1 MIQPEEIKK
10 KALRWY
16 LKVLSYSV
24 QDISFFPKEIQ
35 FRKIKANETLENFSQ
50 INEKI
55 SKLRS
60 ESKEEIGYG
69 YSIEFTLKN
78 DRKIGKQLFPTKI
91 YFETL
96 DDYLKFLHKE
106 KEYHSVMQAT
116 QQIIDQIPKLKTW
129 IVANP
134 QKVLNNLDKWDN
146 LIKVCNYFIEYP
158 KPNIFI
164 RELPLDISTK
174 FVEGNKNILKNL
186 LDILVEEHI
195 NSSET
200 EFEKRFN
207 LKYNEPLIRLRI
219 LDDEIAENL
228 FSGVNDLSIP
238 QSQFDNLNIPCEKV
252 FILENKTTY
261 SNIFNFLTLP
271 SLTKSISIFG
281 QGFAINQLKNAK
293 WLSDKQIIYWGD
305 IDAHGFQI
313 LSQLRGYFS
322 QTRSCMMDLPTFTQF
337 KDLAITGPDT
347 IVTELENL
355 TDGERELFKLLIGLK
370 KSNRL
375 EQEKIPHVY
384 AVGNIY
390 EIVN

>member
-78 DRKIGKQLFPTKI
+78 DRKIGKQLFPTRI

-106 KEYHSVMQAT
+106 KEYHNVMQAT

-146 LIKVCNYFIEYP
+146 LIKVCNYFIEHP

-207 LKYNEPLIRLRI
+207 LKFNEPLIRLRI

-337 KDLAITGPDT
+337 RDLAITGPDT

-355 TDGERELFKLLIGLK
+355 TDGERELFELLIGLK

>member
-16 LKVLSYSV
+16 LKILSSSV

-60 ESKEEIGYG
+60 GSKEEIGYG
-69 YSIEFTLKN
+69 YSIELTLKN
-78 DRKIGKQLFPTKI
+78 DRKIGKQLFPTRI

-106 KEYHSVMQAT
+106 KEYNGVMQVT
-116 QQIIDQIPKLKTW
+116 QQIIDHIPQLKTW

-134 QKVLNNLDKWDN
+134 QKVLNNLDKWDD
-146 LIKVCNYFIEYP
+146 LIKVCNYFIEHP

-174 FVEGNKNILKNL
+174 FVERNKNILRNL
-186 LDILVEEHI
+186 LDILVEKYI

-219 LDDEIAENL
+219 LDDEIAENM

-322 QTRSCMMDLPTFTQF
+322 QTRSCMMDLHTFTQF
-337 KDLAITGPDT
+337 RDLAITGPDT
-347 IVTELENL
+347 IMTDLENL
-355 TDGERELFKLLIGLK
+355 TDGERELFELLIGLK

-384 AVGNIY
+384 AVGSIY